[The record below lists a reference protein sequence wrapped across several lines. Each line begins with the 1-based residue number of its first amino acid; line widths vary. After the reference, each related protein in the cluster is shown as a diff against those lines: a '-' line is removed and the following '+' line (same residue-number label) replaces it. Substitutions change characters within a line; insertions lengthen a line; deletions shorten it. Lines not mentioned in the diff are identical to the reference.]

1 MPVQQVVL
9 VVAVTFAACLV
20 LYFLL
25 ILVLSGFNFSRIRL
39 ALRCELKALRDR
51 SFKEKVEPL
60 LLSAKSKPATPPK
73 PSGAPLRLL
82 ALLQREGRL
91 LDFLLEDIQTYP
103 DADVGAAVR
112 DIHRQCQTA
121 IKEHLV
127 LEPVLPR
134 PERSEVEIPSGFDPA
149 AVRLTGNVTG
159 QPPFKGTLQHHG
171 WRVKEIKLPPP
182 PEGQDE
188 FIIMPAEV
196 ELP

>member
-1 MPVQQVVL
+1 MPVPQVIM
-9 VVAVTFAACLV
+9 VVAITFAACLL

-25 ILVLSGFNFSRIRL
+25 ILLLSGFDVSRIRL
-39 ALRCELKALRDR
+39 ALRCELKALRDP
-51 SFKEKVEPL
+51 SFKQKVEPL
-60 LLSAKSKPATPPK
+60 LGPTRSKETPSR

-91 LDFLLEDIQTYP
+91 LDFLLEDIQTYS
-103 DADVGAAVR
+103 DAQVGAAVR
-112 DIHRQCQTA
+112 DIHRQCQA
-121 IKEHLV
+121 AVKEHLV

-134 PERSEVEIPSGFDPA
+134 PEQSEVEIPSGFDPS

-171 WRVKEIKLPPP
+171 WRVKEIKLAPP

-188 FIIMPAEV
+188 FILMPAEV